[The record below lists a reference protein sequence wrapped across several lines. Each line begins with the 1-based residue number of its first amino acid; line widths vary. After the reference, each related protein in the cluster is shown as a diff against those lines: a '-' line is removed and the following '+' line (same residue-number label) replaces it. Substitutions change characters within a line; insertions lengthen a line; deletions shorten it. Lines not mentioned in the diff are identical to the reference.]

1 MRRRG
6 DKSRREVKQVNQAR
20 LAHIGGNELGSEFDG
35 IDEKS
40 QITSGG
46 RTKANLL
53 GEDVSRKRIT

>member
-6 DKSRREVKQVNQAR
+6 DKSRRRVKQVNQAR

-40 QITSGG
+40 QITGGG

-53 GEDVSRKRIT
+53 GEDVSRQRIT